1 MDNDYTRL
9 AQDIQEAVNV
19 TETAYYNA
27 NDEDIQAKLDDAK
40 DLLEE
45 AKALMESRA

>member
-9 AQDIQEAVNV
+9 ADDLRQAIHV
-19 TETAYYNA
+19 TESV
-27 NDEDIQAKLDDAK
+27 NDIDPDIQAKVDEAK

-45 AKALMESRA
+45 AKAMAEARA